1 MERAELIRLSFPQF
15 PPLTWMSSHWLDGA
29 LPCPVVPLGFEA
41 LSTQSQKG
49 KEQGLSLN
57 NSGKILF
64 YLNDLGIL
72 LQSTILVQA
81 FGMNPSNRCHRTRAG
96 KDLAVHLFKNLLLL
110 LFIAFLRYNRHTVT
124 CTFACRT
131 KSVQFAVST
140 YIYHHET
147 ITTVMFPSLP
157 KTSFC
162 PTVTAHSIPS
172 PVPRPQATTELLSV
186 TV

>member
-64 YLNDLGIL
+64 YLHDLGIL
-72 LQSTILVQA
+72 LQSTILVQG
-81 FGMNPSNRCHRTRAG
+81 FGINPSNRCHRTRAG
-96 KDLAVHLFKNLLLL
+96 KDLAVHLFKNLLLV

-131 KSVQFAVST
+131 KSVQFAVLT
-140 YIYHHET
+140 YIYLHET